1 MFSNRNTYMRLRGRD
16 LLVGLAIVITTTI
29 PSSANA
35 QIIDLDGDGLDDI
48 WQAVYNAQ
56 TLLPDDDEDGD
67 HQSNLAEC
75 VAGTDPFNPD
85 SFHYVSE
92 IERRTPV
99 TTIGWPS
106 VSGKEYRIDYCTDL
120 LNCGW
125 ISTGIELYG
134 SGAELSVEITA
145 GSNPLITGALSRD
158 AWHDVPGEQIGSLTN
173 HPDYPDNPHGTELI
187 PRSKGPVNIADD
199 YGARIRGYVIPGRG
213 SQHRFFI
220 ASRHDSEL
228 YLSTDENPSN
238 ATLIASCNDPTTKD
252 EEWEKNESQ
261 VSSPVTLSAGKRYY
275 IEVLHKC
282 GTEDDHVSV
291 AWSIRRTSDVPGL
304 TNLMQQ
310 AEMQFND
317 DDVEPQPL
325 WTAPAIIPGPNLSP
339 VFNGTAI
346 SNVVAAVTPNYFRVT
361 VDDVDT
367 DGEGVNDWSERAL
380 YGYIPFDVES
390 TSSGSDD
397 FITISNALEAVSET
411 VSVGIRDDSAYEDN
425 SSPERN
431 VARFRMDRI
440 GTLAPL
446 TVFFSFSGSS
456 NPAEGSS
463 DPSDYNVE
471 DENGSPISG
480 AVTLPFGAVSVDVV
494 IDPIL
499 DTIHEYPEIVTL
511 SLDPN
516 SNYVAGV
523 TASNRVAIYDA
534 HDLPQNE
541 KLFVGIHV
549 PEIGASTVGFGLATL
564 LLNGPNTSARIN
576 HTFSSLTST
585 QNNSHVHKSIL
596 APDGVTLLPGSQ
608 VEEITNSVG
617 APLLGPLVDYPW
629 TIHPS
634 GAHSA
639 QTIID
644 SLYGQTNET
653 PIYINVHTEN
663 YPSGEIWA
671 FFSQQEGS
679 SVFEPPPDPPAIS
692 NLTGEA
698 LRRDVTRFLTQ
709 ATLGPNSNEV
719 DALVDDININFG
731 GDRIAAFDSWID
743 NQFALDQTRAIDYTL
758 GADNQEWVLREHF
771 DYPTNNYIGT
781 NTPPTPPPLPT
792 NWPAMGGPAMD
803 LYDSLDPATWQMP
816 TAPYPLHQTNINV
829 RNLFNPNLGE
839 VNHNNRRRSHW
850 LAMVRARDQLRQR
863 LAFAWS
869 EITVVS
875 EDNATIRSRHYGASR
890 YYDMLGENSDDTYRQ
905 LLEDVTYHPIMG
917 KWLSHLQNQK
927 AIVDPQTGEILVSPD
942 ENYAREIMQLFSIG
956 LIHRHPDFT
965 LKLGSNGLPISTYD
979 NNDIT
984 EMARIFTGLSFSKY
998 ANSPEAWVNPFN
1010 NTLFTRG
1017 NGNKYYGAT
1026 YEYPMLMFG
1035 TFHDPDPKLILDD
1048 VSINN
1053 TNILDLTV
1061 RGTQDISDALD
1072 ALALHSNAPPFICRL
1087 LIQRL
1092 VSSNP
1097 SRGYIYRVAQAFE
1110 DNGSGMRGDLV
1121 AVTKAILLDYEARS
1135 LELTDNVSYGKQKEP
1150 IVRYMQLLRAMDAK
1164 SQLPI
1169 SDLTPYAYPA
1179 SQLDNFPPGS
1189 SRYRYNYTDTQ
1200 LGQTPFNAPSV
1211 FNWFIPD
1218 FQPGGAIS
1226 SAGLFAPEFQITTE
1240 SSVIQ
1245 VVNYH
1250 YSILFNSSGQGGTPL
1265 PGATNSVEDNIQID
1279 ITDLANIWL
1288 AASGTE
1294 EQKDAALVDQLDAIM
1309 TAGKL
1314 KENYENAPLPNPR
1327 DSIIEMLTF
1336 LSTSSSGIRSK
1347 VQHGIYLLAT
1357 SPEYITQK

>member
-1 MFSNRNTYMRLRGRD
+1 MRLLGRD
-16 LLVGLAIVITTTI
+16 LPVVFLAIFIAAALPT
-29 PSSANA
+29 PANA
-35 QIIDLDGDGLDDI
+35 QIIDLDGDGLDDV
-48 WQAVYNAQ
+48 WEAVYNAQ

-67 HQSNLAEC
+67 YQSNLSEC

-85 SFHYVSE
+85 SLHHVSA

-106 VSGKEYRIDYCTDL
+106 VAGKTYRIDYCNDL

-125 ISTGIELYG
+125 LSTGVELYG
-134 SGAELSVEITA
+134 SGGELSVELDA
-145 GSNPLITGALSRD
+145 GSEPLITGALSRD
-158 AWHDVPGEQIGSLTN
+158 AWHDVPGEQIGALTN
-173 HPDYPDNPHGTELI
+173 HPDYPDSPHGTELI
-187 PRSKGPVNIADD
+187 PNSKGPVNIADD
-199 YGARIRGYVIPGRG
+199 YGARIRGYVIPSRG
-213 SQHRFFI
+213 SQHRFYI
-220 ASRHDSEL
+220 ASRHESEF
-228 YLSTDENPSN
+228 YLSTDDNPSN
-238 ATLIASCNDPTTKD
+238 ANLIAWCDDPTTEED
-252 EEWEKNESQ
+252 EWEKKETQ
-261 VSSPVTLSAGKRYY
+261 LSSVVTLSAGKRYY

-291 AWSIRRTSDVPGL
+291 AWSIRRSSDLPGL

-310 AEMQFND
+310 AEMQYSTEEE
-317 DDVEPQPL
+317 VEPQPI
-325 WTAPAIIPGPNLSP
+325 WTAPAIIPGSSLSP
-339 VFNGTAI
+339 LFDASAV
-346 SNVVAAVTPNYFRVT
+346 SNVVAAIAPNYFRVT

-367 DGEGVNDWSERAL
+367 DGEGLNDWSERAL
-380 YGYIPFDVES
+380 YGFVPFDVES

-397 FITISNALEAVSET
+397 FITVSNALEAVSET
-411 VSVGIRDDSAYEDN
+411 VSVGIRDDSAYED
-425 SSPERN
+425 SGGPERN
-431 VARFRMDRI
+431 VARFRVDRI
-440 GTLAPL
+440 GSLAPL

-456 NPAEGSS
+456 DPNEGSS
-463 DPSDYNVE
+463 DPTDYNVE
-471 DENGSPISG
+471 DEFGSVITG
-480 AVTLPFGAVSVDVV
+480 TMTLPFGAVSADVV
-494 IDPIL
+494 IDPVL
-499 DTIHEYPEIVTL
+499 DTIHEFPEIVTL
-511 SLDPN
+511 TLDAN
-516 SNYVAGV
+516 SNYVAGA
-523 TASNRVAIYDA
+523 TASNRVSISDA
-534 HDLPQNE
+534 LDLPENE
-541 KLFVGIHV
+541 KLLVGVHI
-549 PEIGASTVGFGLATL
+549 PEIGASTVAFGLATL
-564 LLNGPNTSARIN
+564 LMNGPNTKGRVNHSFSA
-576 HTFSSLTST
+576 LTSP
-585 QNNSHVHKSIL
+585 QNNSHVHKSVL
-596 APDGVTLLPGSQ
+596 APDGITLLPGAAVQ
-608 VEEITNSVG
+608 EITNSVG
-617 APLLGPLVDYPW
+617 QPLLGPLVDYPW
-629 TIHPS
+629 VIQAS
-634 GAHSA
+634 GAHSVKA
-639 QTIID
+639 IID
-644 SLYGQTNET
+644 SLFGQTNET
-653 PIYINVHTEN
+653 PIYINVHTDN
-663 YPSGEIWA
+663 YPTGEIWA
-671 FFSQQEGS
+671 FFSVQEGS
-679 SVFEPPPDPPAIS
+679 SVFEPPPEPPAIS

-698 LRRDVTRFLTQ
+698 LIRDVTRFLTQ

-743 NQFALDQTRAIDYTL
+743 DQFALDQTRAVDYTL

-850 LAMVRARDQLRQR
+850 LAMVRANDQLRQR
-863 LAFAWS
+863 LNFAWS
-869 EITVVS
+869 EIMVVS
-875 EDNATIRSRHYGASR
+875 EDNATIRSRHHGASK
-890 YYDMLGENSDDTYRQ
+890 YYDLLGENCDDTYRE

-927 AIVDPQTGEILVSPD
+927 AIIDPMTGEILVSPD

-956 LIHRHPDFT
+956 LLNRHPDFT
-965 LKLGSNGLPISTYD
+965 LKLDSSGLPIATYD
-979 NNDIT
+979 NDDIT

-998 ANSPEAWVNPFN
+998 ANGPEAWENPFN

-1026 YEYPMLMFG
+1026 YEYPMTMFG
-1035 TFHDPDPKLILDD
+1035 TFHDPDPKVILDD

-1053 TNILDLTV
+1053 TNILDLTAL
-1061 RGTQDISDALD
+1061 GTQDISDALD
-1072 ALALHSNAPPFICRL
+1072 ALNVHSNVPPFIGRL

-1097 SRGYIYRVAQAFE
+1097 GRGYIYRVAQAFE
-1110 DNGSGMRGDLV
+1110 DNGIGVRGDLK

-1250 YSILFNSSGQGGTPL
+1250 YNISFFSNGQGGTPL
-1265 PGATNSVEDNIQID
+1265 PGSTNNVEDNIQID
-1279 ITDLANIWL
+1279 ITDLANVWI
-1288 AASGTE
+1288 AALGTE
-1294 EQKDAALVDQLDAIM
+1294 EQKDAALVDQLDRIL

-1314 KENYENAPLPNPR
+1314 KERYENAPLPNPR
-1327 DSIIEMLTF
+1327 DSIIDMLTF
-1336 LSTSSSGIRSK
+1336 LSTSSGGIRSK